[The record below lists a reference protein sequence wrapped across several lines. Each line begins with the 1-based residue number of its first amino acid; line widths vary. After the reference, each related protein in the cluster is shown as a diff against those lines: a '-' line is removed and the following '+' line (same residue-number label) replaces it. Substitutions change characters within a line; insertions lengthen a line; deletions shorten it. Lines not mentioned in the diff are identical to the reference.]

1 MAGVFGGNA
10 ATPVA
15 VLTGGLVGVVVFA
28 AGLLFVDAAAVDG
41 GTPGTTETGAAG
53 VVEVDVAG

>member
-1 MAGVFGGNA
+1 VFGGNA